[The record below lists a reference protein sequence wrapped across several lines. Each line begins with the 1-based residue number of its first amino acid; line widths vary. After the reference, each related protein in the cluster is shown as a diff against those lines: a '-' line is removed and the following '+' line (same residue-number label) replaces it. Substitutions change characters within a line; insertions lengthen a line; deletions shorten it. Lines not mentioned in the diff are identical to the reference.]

1 MDAGVFLESSLFL
14 FDMVTTVLSVT
25 TPPLYSPPAALLG
38 KLLLVILAGGGAPK
52 YISIQTLRNPFL
64 NKLE

>member
-25 TPPLYSPPAALLG
+25 TPPLYSPAALLG
-38 KLLLVILAGGGAPK
+38 KLLLVILAGGGGAPK
-52 YISIQTLRNPFL
+52 YISIQTLRNPF
-64 NKLE
+64 KLE

>member
-25 TPPLYSPPAALLG
+25 TPPLYSPAALLD
-38 KLLLVILAGGGAPK
+38 KLLLVILVGGGAPK

>member
-25 TPPLYSPPAALLG
+25 TPPLYSPAALLG
-38 KLLLVILAGGGAPK
+38 KLLLVILAGVGRLNIFLFK
-52 YISIQTLRNPFL
+52 LYETLS
-64 NKLE
+64 